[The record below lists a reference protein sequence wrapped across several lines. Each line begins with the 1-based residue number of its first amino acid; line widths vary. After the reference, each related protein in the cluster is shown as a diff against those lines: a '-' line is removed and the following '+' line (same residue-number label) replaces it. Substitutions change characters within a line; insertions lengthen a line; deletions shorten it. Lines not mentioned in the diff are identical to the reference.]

1 LAPARVTHKDGA
13 MSRNLIVY
21 GLAVLAGLV
30 GYFVVRTLVGG
41 EIMTIL
47 ALIALV
53 VGVVIVTRNLRTNR
67 KVTQATFQQRDEAL
81 TFAPVAGKAVLYVF
95 RNQFVGRAV
104 GINVLIDGQEVA
116 QLKSPRFTRVLLNPG
131 AHRIAGY
138 TGTNKKP
145 GPGEGL
151 ELVANAGD
159 VYVAKCEVEAQ
170 MVGVTIKYTPM
181 SVDAARADLQKIT
194 RMVVPDVAEV

>member
-1 LAPARVTHKDGA
+1 

-30 GYFVVRTLVGG
+30 GYFVVRSLVGG
-41 EIMTIL
+41 EIMSIL

-53 VGVVIVTRNLRTNR
+53 VGAVIVVRNLGTNW
-67 KVTQATFQQRDEAL
+67 KVAQATFQQRDEAL
-81 TFAPVAGKAVLYVF
+81 AFAPVAGKAALYVF

-104 GINVLIDGQEVA
+104 GINVLIDGREVA
-116 QLKSPRFTRVLLNPG
+116 QLKSPRFTRILLTPG

-145 GPGEGL
+145 ADGEGL

-170 MVGVTIKYTPM
+170 MVGVSIKFTPM
-181 SVDAARADLQKIT
+181 NVDAARADLQKIT
-194 RMVVPDVAEV
+194 RMVVPDIAEV